1 MAHYYTSSKDLRKHI
16 AGLVK
21 DGWTFKKGGKHGKLI
36 APNGR
41 KMAVPVSPSSAS
53 TLVNQVHQARRI
65 AALPAGSQRKQKH
78 S

>member
-1 MAHYYTSSKDLRKHI
+1 MANYYSSSKDLRKHI

-21 DGWTFKKGGKHGKLI
+21 DGWTYKKGGKHGKLI
-36 APNGR
+36 SPNGR
-41 KMAVPVSPSSAS
+41 KMPVPVSPSSAS

-65 AALPAGSQRKQKH
+65 AALPAAPQREHKH

>member
-1 MAHYYTSSKDLRKHI
+1 MAYYSSSKDLRKHI
-16 AGLVK
+16 AGLIK
-21 DGWTFKKGGKHGKLI
+21 EGWTFKKGGKHGKLI

-41 KMAVPVSPSSAS
+41 KMPVPVSPSGYN

-65 AALPAGSQRKQKH
+65 AALPAASQRKQKH

>member
-1 MAHYYTSSKDLRKHI
+1 MAYYSSSKDLRKHI

-21 DGWTFKKGGKHGKLI
+21 EGWTYKKGGKHGKLI

-41 KMAVPVSPSSAS
+41 RMAVPVSPSSAS

-65 AALPAGSQRKQKH
+65 AALPAVPQREHKH

>member
-1 MAHYYTSSKDLRKHI
+1 MANYYSSSKDLRKHI

-21 DGWTFKKGGKHGKLI
+21 DGWTYKKGGKHGKLI

-65 AALPAGSQRKQKH
+65 AAMPASPLRKQKQ

>member
-1 MAHYYTSSKDLRKHI
+1 MAYYSSSKDLRKHI

-21 DGWTFKKGGKHGKLI
+21 EGWTYKKGGKHGKLI

-41 KMAVPVSPSSAS
+41 KMAVPVSPSGAN

-65 AALPAGSQRKQKH
+65 AAMPAGSHRKQKR

>member
-21 DGWTFKKGGKHGKLI
+21 EGWTFKKDGKHGKLI

-41 KMAVPVSPSSAS
+41 KMPVPVSPSGCN

-65 AALPAGSQRKQKH
+65 AALPAASQRKQKH

>member
-1 MAHYYTSSKDLRKHI
+1 MANYYSSSKDLRKHI

-21 DGWTFKKGGKHGKLI
+21 DGWTYKKGRKHGKLI

-65 AALPAGSQRKQKH
+65 AALPAAPQREHKH

>member
-1 MAHYYTSSKDLRKHI
+1 MANYYSSSKDLRKHI
-16 AGLVK
+16 AGLIK
-21 DGWTFKKGGKHGKLI
+21 EGWTYKKGGKHGKLI

-41 KMAVPVSPSSAS
+41 KMAVPVSPSSAN

-65 AALPAGSQRKQKH
+65 AALPAGSQRKQKR

>member
-16 AGLVK
+16 ATLVK
-21 DGWTFKKGGKHGKLI
+21 EGWTFKKGGKHGKLI

-41 KMAVPVSPSSAS
+41 KMPVPVSPSGNN

-65 AALPAGSQRKQKH
+65 AALPAGSQHKPKH

>member
-1 MAHYYTSSKDLRKHI
+1 MAYYSSSKDLRKHI
-16 AGLVK
+16 AGLIK
-21 DGWTFKKGGKHGKLI
+21 EGWTFKKGGKHGKLI

-41 KMAVPVSPSSAS
+41 KMPVPVSPSSAS

-65 AALPAGSQRKQKH
+65 AALPAGSQRKYKH